1 MAFTFDPSTDLG
13 KVRLI
18 ISDTDTVTVA
28 NQMFTD
34 ASIEAY
40 LSIED
45 GDVRLAAADALDTIA
60 STQTLLLKAVT
71 LGPIKTDGPSVAKAL
86 REHAQTLRGQ
96 VYTLEPAFDIAEM
109 VLNPA
114 SAAQVIY
121 NDAMRHI

>member
-18 ISDTDTVTVA
+18 ISDTDVATVA
-28 NQMFTD
+28 NQMFSD

-40 LSIED
+40 LSIE
-45 GDVRLAAADALDTIA
+45 GGNVRLAAADALDTIA
-60 STQTLLLKAVT
+60 STQALLLKAVS
-71 LGPIKTDGPSVAKAL
+71 LGPIKTDGPKVAEAL

-109 VLNPA
+109 SLNP
-114 SAAQVIY
+114 SNAAQILW
-121 NDAMRHI
+121 NDAMRHL